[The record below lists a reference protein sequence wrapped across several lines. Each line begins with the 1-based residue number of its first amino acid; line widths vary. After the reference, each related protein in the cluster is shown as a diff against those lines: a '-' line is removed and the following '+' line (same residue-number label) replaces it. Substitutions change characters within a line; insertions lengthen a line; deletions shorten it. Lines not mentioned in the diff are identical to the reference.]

1 MKVERIKT
9 LVGGVEV
16 LSEEGKLVGVNWIN
30 ELKQSDKLSKI
41 GEQVE
46 EYLRGERREFEME
59 VKLEGTEFQKRV
71 WQELM
76 KVAYGT
82 TVSYKGLAK
91 RMGKPL
97 AVRAVAGA
105 CGANKVPIVV
115 PCHRVVS
122 SSGGLGGYS
131 GGVERKKW
139 LLKLE
144 GLLTD

>member
-16 LSEEGKLVGVNWIN
+16 LSEAGKLLGANWIN

-59 VKLEGTEFQKRV
+59 VKLEGTEFQKSV

-82 TVSYKGLAK
+82 TVSYKELAK
-91 RMGKPL
+91 RVGKPL
-97 AVRAVAGA
+97 VVRAVAGA

-131 GGVERKKW
+131 GGIERKKW
-139 LLKLE
+139 LLSLE
-144 GLLTD
+144 GVLTD